1 MSEFDEIQQSL
12 HPFSMGMGHTQQP
25 SQEDSH
31 GTWKDGEQ
39 QQQYNSDSSHSAGV
53 QAKVEHKVE
62 GSSRGTKSNK
72 KVMVKAP
79 HHKDRHIDSE
89 SAKVAGQ
96 MHKPPVPGNGQAA
109 AAAAPIAR
117 QQQVSVK
124 RSTKKKEKPTWQ

>member
-1 MSEFDEIQQSL
+1 M
-12 HPFSMGMGHTQQP
+12 
-25 SQEDSH
+25 
-31 GTWKDGEQ
+31 
-39 QQQYNSDSSHSAGV
+39 
-53 QAKVEHKVE
+53 E

-79 HHKDRHIDSE
+79 HHKDTSIA
-89 SAKVAGQ
+89 SAKVARQ
-96 MHKPPVPGNGQAA
+96 MLKPPVPGNGQAA